1 MNIKKFNAMIKKIQ
15 EKEDKI
21 EQMSNVDMNEI
32 QMYFDKPIHPV
43 HDMNRDEENFLE
55 GMSL

>member
-1 MNIKKFNAMIKKIQ
+1 MNIKKFNVMIKEI
-15 EKEDKI
+15 EKEKEI
-21 EQMSNVDMNEI
+21 ERMSNIDMNEI